1 MPVPIPRNHSSYKW
15 KFASLDPYLSISST
29 PQPLVT
35 TCYSL
40 FLWVWLYFK
49 ISQISEHTVFVF
61 FSLAYFTSIISS
73 RLIHVVTNGRIF
85 FFVMAKEFPLYVYT
99 YPTFYPF
106 IHSLAST
113 LVVSI
118 SWLLWM
124 RIQWHRSKAISS
136 IQILFPSDIYPEV
149 GLLDPFWGHF
159 DHLYSLGKKKA
170 TPFHPVFQMYL
181 LRIA

>member
-15 KFASLDPYLSISST
+15 KFASLDPYLSISFT
-29 PQPLVT
+29 PQPPVT

-61 FSLAYFTSIISS
+61 FSLAYFTCIISS
-73 RLIHVVTNGRIF
+73 RLIHVLTNGRIF

-106 IHSLAST
+106 IHWQALWLFPYLGYCEWESNDIGVKPSL
-113 LVVSI
+113 LYRFYF
-118 SWLLWM
+118 LLIYTQKWDC
-124 RIQWHRSKAISS
+124 W
-136 IQILFPSDIYPEV
+136 ILFEV
-149 GLLDPFWGHF
+149 ILIICILSEKRKQLHF
-159 DHLYSLGKKKA
+159 IQFFKCICL
-170 TPFHPVFQMYL
+170 
-181 LRIA
+181 